1 MARKHTRGRGKR
13 MLGGYSTLVGVPIN
27 GGTTSGQQFGA
38 QAVMKGG
45 SNNLMKPTGQFGG
58 SNNLMPNQMGQTG
71 GAYQMIVPAALVL
84 ANNVIGRGRSLRYKG
99 KGGLARGNS
108 SSYSRRRKGSR
119 RR

>member
-1 MARKHTRGRGKR
+1 
-13 MLGGYSTLVGVPIN
+13 MLGGGDTMLAGSTYT
-27 GGTTSGQQFGA
+27 GTTSGQQYGA
-38 QAVMKGG
+38 QAIQKGG
-45 SNNLMKPTGQFGG
+45 SNDLTMKLG
-58 SNNLMPNQMGQTG
+58 GQTG

-99 KGGLARGNS
+99 KGGLSRGNS